1 MASSCPTD
9 CCAATVVVKIAELS
23 RASRKAERRVSRMNE
38 RLAEHRSVPDAT
50 TMAHPIL
57 MVFDLQ
63 SARACRRVSASSAE
77 HSYRSKPIVR
87 QMSRNRCRSFARATQ
102 TRKPKH
108 QQTECRLKTKD
119 FLASFRRITPIKL
132 ARHSAECGGRSQ
144 MALVVPCPLPSCT
157 LSLAQQNFV
166 P

>member
-1 MASSCPTD
+1 MASSSPTD
-9 CCAATVVVKIAELS
+9 CCAPTVVVKIAELS

-87 QMSRNRCRSFARATQ
+87 QMSRTGVVHL
-102 TRKPKH
+102 RKLL
-108 QQTECRLKTKD
+108 RLVNLST
-119 FLASFRRITPIKL
+119 S
-132 ARHSAECGGRSQ
+132 GRN
-144 MALVVPCPLPSCT
+144 VD
-157 LSLAQQNFV
+157 
-166 P
+166 